1 MDKTQPSLYY
11 LTYDQLKA
19 NKDFPKSFSHFWWW
33 LLQRTGR
40 GIKKGFVKNIITL
53 FFVMLATFILN
64 SVFLIFINDT
74 MYLENR
80 GGNSSLIAYIFS
92 GILDSSTEIKGFQF
106 ISARIPNIFWT
117 LPMMFLLSGLIFNIF
132 RRIRANGFKKLISE
146 ILHSGK
152 LAKVYASGSSKT
164 INYFILSGCFWA
176 TIIGFIVQ
184 NPITLFLLPIILFLS
199 FTLKEN
205 SKIISLI
212 STYLIAIN
220 INKKKP
226 RNVNVAN
233 IALSILGLSIGFAI
247 HFVFALVIW
256 IVFDYALLARIIFSI
271 ILAVLFYI
279 LKRGN
284 NKIHT
289 NKVMKASGLIFSFVC
304 ITTFCNYIVYADDGG
319 WVESGRSL
327 MGWLSNP
334 GSKIISRLGL
344 GQAAAV
350 GLGWIADT
358 ALGGLANHFNLSEL
372 MTLAGLGAGSSSP
385 ESLGKAALGAAL
397 GPLGDI
403 LGNTWGGVNDALAGG
418 GAEDDGSGG
427 DSSSGSSSDSGHF
440 DNDTGRSR
448 PRDKKPNKKSDKS
461 SNNSS
466 NGHDT

>member
-1 MDKTQPSLYY
+1 M
-11 LTYDQLKA
+11 
-19 NKDFPKSFSHFWWW
+19 
-33 LLQRTGR
+33 
-40 GIKKGFVKNIITL
+40 L
-53 FFVMLATFILN
+53 FR
-64 SVFLIFINDT
+64 S
-74 MYLENR
+74 
-80 GGNSSLIAYIFS
+80 
-92 GILDSSTEIKGFQF
+92 
-106 ISARIPNIFWT
+106 
-117 LPMMFLLSGLIFNIF
+117 
-132 RRIRANGFKKLISE
+132 
-146 ILHSGK
+146 
-152 LAKVYASGSSKT
+152 
-164 INYFILSGCFWA
+164 
-176 TIIGFIVQ
+176 
-184 NPITLFLLPIILFLS
+184 
-199 FTLKEN
+199 
-205 SKIISLI
+205 
-212 STYLIAIN
+212 
-220 INKKKP
+220 
-226 RNVNVAN
+226 
-233 IALSILGLSIGFAI
+233 
-247 HFVFALVIW
+247 
-256 IVFDYALLARIIFSI
+256 
-271 ILAVLFYI
+271 
-279 LKRGN
+279 
-284 NKIHT
+284 
-289 NKVMKASGLIFSFVC
+289 
-304 ITTFCNYIVYADDGG
+304 GG